1 MKTIN
6 AGKNSNKIY
15 FNLYWNDRRCNYIL
29 YLHII

>member
-15 FNLYWNDRRCNYIL
+15 FNL
-29 YLHII
+29 LHFIFTYHLKIYN